1 MNMLYVAV
9 GGAAGAVL
17 RFLMMNFIGHRLGN
31 AFPYSTLIVNVSGSL
46 VMGMLIGWLAR
57 TLPANASELRLLLA
71 VGVLGGYT
79 TFSSFSLD
87 AITLFEEGRFGPMVI
102 YITASVLL
110 SLLGLIGGL
119 YLMRA

>member
-1 MNMLYVAV
+1 MLYVAI

-17 RFLMMNFIGHRLGN
+17 RFLMMNLIGQRLGN
-31 AFPYSTLIVNVSGSL
+31 AFPYSTLIINVSGSL
-46 VMGMLIGWLAR
+46 MMGMLIGWLAR

-87 AITLFEEGRFGPMVI
+87 AITLFKEGQFVPMAI

-110 SLLGLIGGL
+110 SLFGLLGGL